1 MVLLVL
7 AHSCAANGPCVA
19 RMPPLPM
26 LRPSLPIHLRG
37 GAAQASLANFAGEA
51 AGMFGNMGGAAAF
64 LAGGLVPLS
73 TFAAPNPSPDDT
85 RTRTLLLRAHAITA
99 ASSLLSLL
107 ISVMYATLSTNK
119 LHEAVVAPTASLK
132 ALLVEGE
139 YALPWIGCNAHFVLG
154 LLGFAT
160 TVGINVWLNFGGAVG
175 KVLTCAVC
183 SALLL
188 MLSIVN
194 DAAGKGA
201 GSLLGIFAR
210 YFGLLVQACV
220 GGKRLLVMGSLGFAT
235 AAVVLAVRELPLK
248 ASS

>member
-1 MVLLVL
+1 MRDLLPAFCHHL
-7 AHSCAANGPCVA
+7 ADMPQAADD
-19 RMPPLPM
+19 
-26 LRPSLPIHLRG
+26 
-37 GAAQASLANFAGEA
+37 AA
-51 AGMFGNMGGAAAF
+51 
-64 LAGGLVPLS
+64 
-73 TFAAPNPSPDDT
+73 
-85 RTRTLLLRAHAITA
+85 
-99 ASSLLSLL
+99 LLSRILTAKCR
-107 ISVMYATLSTNK
+107 SGRGNGRTAR
-119 LHEAVVAPTASLK
+119 VVSNGGNSQQQPRDQDVNEGVEEDGQRREE
-132 ALLVEGE
+132 LLVETSEKWVATCWCVLRCNLLTIHDDAERCGE
-139 YALPWIGCNAHFVLG
+139 TVHGAVTGAVAASGRGSSGRFVLG
-154 LLGFAT
+154 LLGFVT